1 MSIKLRV
8 HLLMRWCSQ
17 GPGGRRSSLPI
28 LSNSECWSLHAGGR
42 DGPCLCRQH
51 ARTRRASITFAWS
64 HDRRFSHGRRVGVRG
79 GMRRGKGRGL
89 GMVAAGGRPRTSQH
103 HMGAHG
109 GTHTREAMP
118 STTERGAWPFFCHAS
133 NTSSKVVDPA
143 DARPRP
149 PLRSSGTAG
158 TPAGGAMVLAE
169 RTTVKPPELSR
180 PRGFTQRW
188 TRFTA
193 LSLQTPSP
201 KCLIYS
207 VIYTDFFL
215 RSEWA

>member
-1 MSIKLRV
+1 MCMYTHDIYV
-8 HLLMRWCSQ
+8 HVN
-17 GPGGRRSSLPI
+17 GPCQPSNCVCISSCAGARKARCRFSLPI

-42 DGPCLCRQH
+42 EGPCLCRQH

-103 HMGAHG
+103 HMGAQG

-143 DARPRP
+143 GARPRP

-169 RTTVKPPELSR
+169 RTTMKSPELSR
-180 PRGFTQRW
+180 RQGLTQR
-188 TRFTA
+188 
-193 LSLQTPSP
+193 
-201 KCLIYS
+201 
-207 VIYTDFFL
+207 
-215 RSEWA
+215 

>member
-1 MSIKLRV
+1 MHINCKTTCASSSCIVLAKTPAARPKRDRV
-8 HLLMRWCSQ
+8 VA
-17 GPGGRRSSLPI
+17 LPI

-42 DGPCLCRQH
+42 EGPCLCRQH

-103 HMGAHG
+103 HMGAQG
-109 GTHTREAMP
+109 GTHTREAIP

-133 NTSSKVVDPA
+133 NTSWRAVELA
-143 DARPRP
+143 GTRPRPP

-158 TPAGGAMVLAE
+158 TPAGGAMVLVE
-169 RTTVKPPELSR
+169 KITMKSPQHDVR
-180 PRGFTQRW
+180 PTRSHSQR
-188 TRFTA
+188 
-193 LSLQTPSP
+193 
-201 KCLIYS
+201 
-207 VIYTDFFL
+207 
-215 RSEWA
+215 